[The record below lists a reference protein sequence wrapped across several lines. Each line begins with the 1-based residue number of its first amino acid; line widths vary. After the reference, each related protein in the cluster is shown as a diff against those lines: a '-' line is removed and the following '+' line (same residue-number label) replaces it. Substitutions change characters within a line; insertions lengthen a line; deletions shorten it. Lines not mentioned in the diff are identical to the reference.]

1 MAVSMIGS
9 MNNRFVCL
17 SSDTKPTSA
26 QIGATC
32 WEYDAGKLFSTPDG
46 DNWVLKSAE
55 GAIFETTTVD
65 LHQAAGDYDLFEVGL
80 ADVEILHFTI
90 VIPADLTGTAAGSL
104 TAISVATTDDTP
116 VELISAAA
124 GAKANLSSGAY
135 LQYNGNGTMAAGK
148 KIQLTIV
155 GGATTAEQVA
165 TVFVAYREAV

>member
-1 MAVSMIGS
+1 MAFVMIGS
-9 MNNRFVCL
+9 MNNRFVGL
-17 SSDTKPTSA
+17 STDTKPTGA
-26 QIGATC
+26 QVGATC
-32 WEYDAGKLFSTPDG
+32 WEYDTGKLYSTPDG

-55 GAIFETTTVD
+55 GALFETTTVD
-65 LHQAAGDYDLFEVGL
+65 LHQAAGAYDLFEGGL
-80 ADVEILHFTI
+80 ADVEILHFSFI
-90 VIPADLTGTAAGSL
+90 SPADLTGTAAGSL

-135 LQYNGNGTMAAGK
+135 LQYNGNGVMAAGK

>member
-1 MAVSMIGS
+1 MAFVMIGS
-9 MNNRFVCL
+9 MNNRFQCF
-17 SSDTKPTSA
+17 SADTKESGVNA
-26 QIGATC
+26 GATC
-32 WEYDAGKLFSTPDG
+32 WELDTGKLYHSPDG
-46 DNWVLKSAE
+46 TNWILKDAE
-55 GAIFETTTVD
+55 GAIFETTTID
-65 LHQAAGDYDLFEVGL
+65 LHQAAGAYDLFEGGL
-80 ADVEILHFTI
+80 ADVEILHFSFI
-90 VIPADLTGTAAGSL
+90 SPADLTGTAAGSL